1 MRPPIR
7 PIAQSS
13 ERGFVIVAVLWI
25 LVALS
30 TLAMIFSVYLSNS
43 ARALGAT
50 DIGVESEALVSASL
64 ELAAYQLLSAD
75 EKARP
80 AQGSFRFRMD
90 DAAVLATFTSE
101 AARVDLNKASKEMLA
116 NLFEVLG
123 AEGKAAEE
131 VANRIVGWRTPPKPG
146 AANDEEALY
155 LASGRAYSPRQA
167 PFAHVNELSL
177 VLGVSPAM
185 VERALPYVTVFSKSA
200 DVDVLL
206 APPEVIAALPGMT
219 PEVLND
225 FLKKRPSLP
234 RDQKAV
240 AAALGPAVKA
250 AGSLPET
257 KAFRVLTTIRFDN
270 GRRTS
275 TEAVILL
282 ASAEGKDKGKD
293 GAKDN
298 TKDNTKDH
306 TKDNNDNAKDK
317 EPYRILS
324 WQDQVESL
332 TRPSRQAGG

>member
-1 MRPPIR
+1 MRQPVS
-7 PIAQSS
+7 PIAQCS
-13 ERGFVIVAVLWI
+13 ERGFVLVAVLWI

-30 TLAMIFSVYLSNS
+30 ALAGIFSVYLSNS

-50 DIGVESEALVSASL
+50 DIGVQSEALVSASL

-75 EKARP
+75 EKTRP

-123 AEGKAAEE
+123 AEEKAAGE
-131 VANRIVGWRTPPKPG
+131 VADRIVGWRTPPKPG

-155 LASGRAYSPRQA
+155 LASGLGYSPRQA
-167 PFAHVNELSL
+167 PFSHVNELSL
-177 VLGVSPAM
+177 VLGISPAM
-185 VERALPYVTVFSKSA
+185 VERALPFVTVFSKSA

-219 PEVLND
+219 PEALND
-225 FLKKRPSLP
+225 FLKQRPSLP

-240 AAALGPAVKA
+240 AAALGPAAKA

-282 ASAEGKDKGKD
+282 SSAEGKGKD

-298 TKDNTKDH
+298 T
-306 TKDNNDNAKDK
+306 TKDNKDSAKDK
-317 EPYRILS
+317 EPYKILS
-324 WQDQVESL
+324 WQDQVETGS
-332 TRPSRQAGG
+332 RPSRRAGG

>member
-257 KAFRVLTTIRFDN
+257 KAFRV
-270 GRRTS
+270 
-275 TEAVILL
+275 
-282 ASAEGKDKGKD
+282 
-293 GAKDN
+293 
-298 TKDNTKDH
+298 
-306 TKDNNDNAKDK
+306 
-317 EPYRILS
+317 
-324 WQDQVESL
+324 
-332 TRPSRQAGG
+332 